1 MAPMLAFDKMDFT
14 AAPGSVR
21 RTDDNGYLHVS
32 ESHISRATVN
42 PYYGREIP
50 GAADL
55 GLIPDKVYKLLRD
68 PEELKKAAPTFD
80 NLPLL
85 DKHIPLSSFN
95 LDDPK
100 IKEHL
105 VGSTGTDAAFDGGFL
120 DNSLVIFTQSAI
132 NDVEAKKKHELS
144 CAYQY
149 KPVMTPGVY
158 NGEAYDGIMTCIKGN
173 HVSLVAEGRAG
184 HDVKVMDEKMAAC
197 SVLRAHDVQ
206 RISTALGGDY
216 YAVKVRCAMG
226 LDVGGSVTIDPAK
239 TYTMPRKEAKQ
250 EHVRLVAELEK
261 PASKAVLKREGEEQ
275 DKELRTEIEAKDTAK
290 RKDVNP
296 AEGKEKYGSVQF
308 ADPKN
313 KKYPIDTP
321 AHIASAASYFG
332 MPKNRAKYSK
342 EDQTTIDKRIR
353 AAKRKFKI
361 GEFAESR

>member
-1 MAPMLAFDKMDFT
+1 MATMFAFDKMDFT
-14 AAPGSVR
+14 AASGSVR
-21 RTDDNGYLHVS
+21 RKDDNGYLHVS

-42 PYYGREIP
+42 PYYGKEIP

-55 GLIPDKVYKLLRD
+55 GLLPDKVYKLFRD
-68 PEELKKAAPTFD
+68 PDELKKAAPTFD
-80 NLPLL
+80 NLPLM

-105 VGSTGTDAAFDGGFL
+105 VGSTGTDAAFDDGFL

-158 NGEAYDGIMTCIKGN
+158 NGEAYDGIMTNIKGN
-173 HVSLVAEGRAG
+173 HVSLVPEGRAG
-184 HDVKVMDEKMAAC
+184 HDVKVMDAKMAEC
-197 SVLRAHDVQ
+197 SVLKTCDVQ
-206 RISTALGGDY
+206 RISTAIGSDY
-216 YAVKVRCAMG
+216 YAVKVRRAMG
-226 LDVGGSVTIDPAK
+226 LDAGGSVTIDPVK

-250 EHVRLVAELEK
+250 EHVRLVAELEQ
-261 PASKAVLKREGEEQ
+261 PASKGVLKHEGEEQ
-275 DKELRTEIEAKDTAK
+275 DKELKTKIEAKDTAK
-290 RKDVNP
+290 RKGVDP
-296 AEGKEKYGSVQF
+296 EEGKEKYGSVQF

-321 AHIASAASYFG
+321 AHVASAASYFG

-353 AAKRKFKI
+353 AAKWKFKI
-361 GEFAESR
+361 GESAESK

>member
-1 MAPMLAFDKMDFT
+1 MATMLAFDKMEFT
-14 AAPGSVR
+14 AGSVR

-85 DKHIPLSSFN
+85 DKHIPLSAFN

-100 IKEHL
+100 IKEYL
-105 VGSTGTDAAFDGGFL
+105 VGSTGTDAAFDDGFL
-120 DNSLVIFTQSAI
+120 DNSLVIFTKSAI
-132 NDVEAKKKHELS
+132 DDVEAKRKHELS

-158 NGEAYDGIMTCIKGN
+158 NGEAYDGIMTNIKGN
-173 HVSLVAEGRAG
+173 HVSLVPEGRSG
-184 HDVKVMDEKMAAC
+184 HDVKVMDAKMAAC
-197 SVLRAHDVQ
+197 SV
-206 RISTALGGDY
+206 ISARKISVAIGGDY
-216 YAVKVRCAMG
+216 DAARIRHAMG
-226 LDVGGSVTIDPAK
+226 LDAGGSVTIDPVK

-261 PASKAVLKREGEEQ
+261 PASKAVLRHEGEEQ
-275 DKELRTEIEAKDTAK
+275 DKELKTKIEAKDTAK

-296 AEGKEKYGSVQF
+296 EAGKEKYGSVQF

-313 KKYPIDTP
+313 KKYPVDTP
-321 AHIASAASYFG
+321 AHVASAASYFG

-361 GEFAESR
+361 GEFAESK